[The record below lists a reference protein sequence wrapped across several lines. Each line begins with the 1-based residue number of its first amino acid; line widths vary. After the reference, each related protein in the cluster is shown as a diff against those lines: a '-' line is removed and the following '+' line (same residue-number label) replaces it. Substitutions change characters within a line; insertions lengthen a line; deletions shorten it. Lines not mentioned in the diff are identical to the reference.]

1 MIDRGGGGTQ
11 NTTICVLGGR
21 KGRWSFAAML
31 QKTPCRSLFVLPAA
45 VLALSLNAQSD
56 TMRIRELRAAE
67 VVGPYR
73 SGVRA
78 MSDTV
83 GAVIMAGK
91 KATVITPS
99 ALDADLAQN
108 QARQVFA
115 KVPGISVWENDG
127 SGVQLGIASRGL
139 SPNRSW
145 EFNMRQ
151 NGHDISADI
160 FGYPE
165 AYYTPPMEAVERI
178 EVVRGAASLAYGP
191 QFGGLVN
198 MVLKKGPAD
207 RPLAFESRQTA
218 GSYGLF
224 DSYNGLG
231 GTKGKWNYHGFLHH
245 RGAGGWRANSRYTT
259 TTAHGSVGI
268 AASRRLQLGLEY
280 TWNTT
285 EQQQPGGLND
295 AQFELDPSSS
305 GRARNWM
312 VLPWNVGALT
322 ATWRPNDRTLVDAKV
337 FGVIAARRSVG
348 FTRPVTE
355 PDTINSATGANAAR
369 QVDEDHYT
377 NLGAEIRVRRS
388 WTAFGREA
396 VLATGIRGYGAE
408 NLRQQQGVGT
418 TGSDADLSV
427 SGDFGRELDL
437 GTRNA
442 ALYLENQFRLTDKL
456 SVVPGVRLEHITST
470 VDGRINTSGTG
481 NVGSGERTRFV
492 PLFGL
497 GAQLQATATTQVY
510 ANFSQAY
517 RPVLYSDLTPSATT
531 DVIDP
536 DLRDAHGYNIDA
548 GFRGTLDEALSFDI
562 SGFRLYYD
570 DRIGTV
576 LKDGVNF
583 KTNIGTSVST
593 GVEAYAESDLLRLV
607 SGRSNSSHLS
617 VFASYAFV
625 DARYTR
631 WNNPAIAEDPSKS
644 IADKRVENA
653 PRNILRGGLTYRDR
667 CISVSVQGSMVDGV
681 YTDAANTEAPNA
693 AATVGWIAGYTV
705 VDANVTWTVSEH
717 ISLSAAVNNVFD
729 EAYATRRSG
738 GYPGP
743 GLLPGMGRNGL
754 FTVAAKF

>member
-1 MIDRGGGGTQ
+1 
-11 NTTICVLGGR
+11 
-21 KGRWSFAAML
+21 ML
-31 QKTPCRSLFVLPAA
+31 LKTPCRSLSA
-45 VLALSLNAQSD
+45 VLAAVAVLSLNAQID
-56 TMRIRELRAAE
+56 TTRARELRAAE

-73 SGVRA
+73 SGVRV
-78 MSDTV
+78 MHDTLD
-83 GAVIMAGK
+83 AVIMAGK
-91 KATVITPS
+91 KTTVITPA

-115 KVPGISVWENDG
+115 KVPGISVWESEG
-127 SGVQLGIASRGL
+127 SGIQLSVAARGL

-151 NGHDISADI
+151 NGYDIASDP

-198 MVLKKGPAD
+198 MVLKKGVPD
-207 RPLAFESRQTA
+207 RALAFETRQTA

-231 GTKGKWNYHGFLHH
+231 GTKGKWSYYGYLHH
-245 RGAGGWRANSRYTT
+245 RSADGWRDNSRYTT
-259 TTAHGSVGI
+259 TNVHGNLSY
-268 AASRRLQLGLEY
+268 AATPRLRLGLEY
-280 TWNTT
+280 TRSTMQ
-285 EQQQPGGLND
+285 QQQPGGLTD
-295 AQFELDPSSS
+295 AQFVIDPQSSS
-305 GRARNWM
+305 RERNWL
-312 VLPWNVGALT
+312 VIPWNVGA
-322 ATWRPNDRTLVDAKV
+322 ATLSWRPDARTLVDAKV
-337 FGVIAARRSVG
+337 FGVIADRGSVG
-348 FTRPVTE
+348 FTKAITE
-355 PDTINSATGANAAR
+355 PDIINGATNAYAAR
-369 QVDEDHYT
+369 QVDKDHYA
-377 NLGAEIRVRRS
+377 NLGAELRVRRS

-396 VLATGIRGYGAE
+396 VLSTGIRGYGAD
-408 NLRQQQGVGT
+408 NHRQQQGVGT
-418 TGSDADLSV
+418 SGSDADLSV
-427 SGDFGRELDL
+427 SGAYGRELDL

-442 ALYLENQFRLTDKL
+442 AFWAENLFRLTDKL
-456 SVVPGVRLEHITST
+456 SVVPGVRLEHLTST
-470 VDGRINTSGTG
+470 VNGRINTSGTG
-481 NVGSGERTRFV
+481 NVDSGERTRFV

-497 GAQLQATATTQVY
+497 GAQLQATTGTQVY

-536 DLRDAHGYNIDA
+536 DLRDAHGYNLDA
-548 GFRGTLDEALSFDI
+548 GYRGTLSEALSFDI
-562 SGFRLYYD
+562 SGFRLFYD

-576 LKDGVNF
+576 LKDGVNYR
-583 KTNIGTSVST
+583 TNIGTSVST
-593 GVEAYAESDLLRLV
+593 GVEAYAESDLLRVLR
-607 SGRSNSSHLS
+607 GHANGTHLS

-631 WNNPAIAEDPSKS
+631 WNNPAIAEDPTKS

-653 PRNILRGGLTYRDR
+653 PRNILRGGITYRDKH
-667 CISVSVQGSMVDGV
+667 ISMSVQGSMVDGV

-693 AATVGWIAGYTV
+693 TATVGWIAGYTV
-705 VDANVTWTVSEH
+705 IDANVTWTVSEH

-754 FTVAAKF
+754 FTLAAKF

>member
-1 MIDRGGGGTQ
+1 
-11 NTTICVLGGR
+11 
-21 KGRWSFAAML
+21 ML
-31 QKTPCRSLFVLPAA
+31 QKTPCRLLSAF
-45 VLALSLNAQSD
+45 LALVPALVLNAQSD
-56 TMRIRELRAAE
+56 TVRVLRHAE
-67 VVGPYR
+67 VTGPYR

-78 MSDTV
+78 LRDTSD
-83 GAVIMAGK
+83 AVIMAGK
-91 KATVITPS
+91 KTTVITPS

-115 KVPGISVWENDG
+115 KVPGISVWESEG
-127 SGVQLGIASRGL
+127 SGIQLSVAARGL

-151 NGHDISADI
+151 NGYDIAADP

-165 AYYTPPMEAVERI
+165 AYYTPPMEAVDRI

-191 QFGGLVN
+191 QFGGMVN
-198 MVLKKGPAD
+198 MVLKKGVPD
-207 RPLAFESRQTA
+207 RVLAFETRQTA

-231 GTKGKWNYHGFLHH
+231 GTKGKWNYYGYLHH
-245 RGAGGWRANSRYTT
+245 RSADGWRDNSRYTNT
-259 TTAHGSVGI
+259 NVHGNLSY
-268 AASRRLQLGLEY
+268 AATPRLRLGLEY
-280 TWNTT
+280 TRSTMQ
-285 EQQQPGGLND
+285 QQQPGGLTD
-295 AQFELDPSSS
+295 AQFAIDPRSST
-305 GRARNWM
+305 RERNWL
-312 VLPWNVGALT
+312 VIPWNVGAFTLS
-322 ATWRPNDRTLVDAKV
+322 WRPDARTLVDAKV
-337 FGVIAARRSVG
+337 FGVIADRGSVG
-348 FTRPVTE
+348 FTKAITE
-355 PDTINSATGANAAR
+355 PDTINGATNAYAAR
-369 QVDEDHYT
+369 QVDQDHYT

-396 VLATGIRGYGAE
+396 VLATGVRGYGAD
-408 NLRQQQGVGT
+408 NFRQQLGVGT

-427 SGDFGRELDL
+427 SGPFTKELDL
-437 GTRNA
+437 GTRNGA
-442 ALYLENQFRLTDKL
+442 FYLENLFRLTDKL
-456 SVVPGVRLEHITST
+456 CVVPGVRLEHLTST
-470 VDGRINTSGTG
+470 VSGRINSSGTG
-481 NVGSGERTRFV
+481 NVDSGERTRFV

-497 GAQLQATATTQVY
+497 GTQVQATATTQVY

-548 GFRGTLDEALSFDI
+548 GYRGTLSEALSFDI

-576 LKDGVNF
+576 LQNGVNF

-593 GVEAYAESDLLRLV
+593 GVEAYAESDLLRV
-607 SGRSNSSHLS
+607 MRGHANGTHLS

-631 WNNPAIAEDPSKS
+631 WNNPAIAEDPTKS

-653 PRNILRGGLTYRDR
+653 PRDILRGGITYRDKH
-667 CISVSVQGSMVDGV
+667 ISLSVQGSMVDGV
-681 YTDAANTEAPNA
+681 YTDAANTEAANA

-705 VDANVTWTVSEH
+705 VDANLTWTVSEH

-738 GYPGP
+738 GFPGP

-754 FTVAAKF
+754 FTLAAKF